1 MPEQLVLLFQA
12 LGNILFH
19 WENLS
24 AVVFGTVAG
33 IFLGAMPG
41 LTSTVGIALLIP
53 FSFYMTPLA
62 AIAMM
67 YGVNKGGTYGGSI
80 PAILLHVP
88 GTPAAACT
96 QLDGYPLTRQGK
108 HGKALQMAAYASAIG
123 DTLSD
128 IVLVLFT
135 VKLAGFAL
143 KFGPPEFFTV
153 ILFALTIIGSVT
165 GRSVI
170 KGLLSAFAGLL
181 LATVGL
187 DPITSMPRFDFGITE
202 LSSQLPLVPI
212 LIGIFSVSEIIIQ
225 AEKAVTKGKGLT
237 IAPKSQNP
245 ADNRVSW
252 LELRSC
258 LKVIFRSYF
267 WGQLI
272 GILPG
277 IGSAISCWVGYGE
290 AKRTSKHPER
300 FGKGALE
307 GVAASE
313 AANNAVCGA
322 NLIPLLTLGVPG
334 STDIAVLMGV
344 FLIHGINPGPRIF
357 VDQPQLVYGIF
368 ASGFIAILI
377 YLLVGLFAAVRIGSI
392 VASISRAIIF
402 PGVLVLCWMGSYAIN
417 TSVFDTGLMVF
428 FGILGYLMRKFDFS
442 LPALVI
448 AFMLGSKFEISL
460 RRSLLMS
467 GGSLTIFLSRP
478 ICIFFIGLT
487 LVGLFLRQKWLRR

>member
-1 MPEQLVLLFQA
+1 MPEQLILLFQA
-12 LGNILFH
+12 LGTILFH
-19 WENLS
+19 WENLG

-53 FSFYMTPLA
+53 FSFYMSPLA

-67 YGVNKGGTYGGSI
+67 YGVNKGGIYGGSI

-96 QLDGYPLTRQGK
+96 QLDGYPLTQQGK
-108 HGKALQMAAYASAIG
+108 HGKALQMAVYASAIG

-135 VKLAGFAL
+135 VKLASFAV

-170 KGLLSAFAGLL
+170 KGLFSAFAGLL

-202 LSSQLPLVPI
+202 LSARLPLVPI
-212 LIGIFSVSEIIIQ
+212 LIGIFSVSEVIIQ
-225 AEKAVTKGKGLT
+225 AEKAVTKGKSVT
-237 IAPKSQNP
+237 IAPKSKNP

-252 LELRSC
+252 LELRGC

-277 IGSAISCWVGYGE
+277 IGAAISCWVGYGE

-322 NLIPLLTLGVPG
+322 NLVPLLTLGVPG

-344 FLIHGINPGPRIF
+344 FLIHGIDPGPRIF
-357 VDQPQLVYGIF
+357 VEQPQLVYGIF
-368 ASGFIAILI
+368 AA
-377 YLLVGLFAAVRIGSI
+377 
-392 VASISRAIIF
+392 
-402 PGVLVLCWMGSYAIN
+402 
-417 TSVFDTGLMVF
+417 
-428 FGILGYLMRKFDFS
+428 
-442 LPALVI
+442 
-448 AFMLGSKFEISL
+448 
-460 RRSLLMS
+460 
-467 GGSLTIFLSRP
+467 
-478 ICIFFIGLT
+478 
-487 LVGLFLRQKWLRR
+487 